1 MGRILL
7 GMVVSRVAASMLGV
21 ALVLFTLEQ
30 FGSPELAGL
39 VTFASVMPG
48 LLIGPIVGA
57 LLDRHGRARLII
69 VDQAVAFGSLLA
81 IGALAIAGAL
91 TPLLL
96 VLITALTGL
105 THPLSN
111 VGLRTLFPL
120 IVPRRLWER
129 VNALDSNGYVVATL
143 IGPPVA
149 GLLVEL
155 LGGPEAMLVIA
166 SLYLIAAV
174 VIVGVKDPPGSTSAE
189 GRLLVNAWHGL
200 RYTFNNRT
208 LLGLGVAFSVL
219 NVGGGIVSIVLPVIL
234 LSELGLGGVVVGSV
248 WAVMGVTGGIGAL
261 AAGRLRIGGLE
272 RPILVWGM
280 VGYAATML
288 LVLASPTLAVILL
301 AVALQ
306 GLVNGPMDVAMFT
319 LRQRRT
325 DPAWL
330 GRAFA
335 VSMSLNF
342 LGYPVGAALGGQLV
356 AIGTAFA
363 IGTAVV
369 ITAVSAF
376 LAWWLI
382 PRDAP
387 TFDGKADSEAS
398 ARPAAPTPADEPTP
412 ADDAVSPRAP

>member
-1 MGRILL
+1 MHPADLAPSYRAVFRIPSMGRILL
-7 GMVVSRVAASMLGV
+7 GMVVSRIAASMLGV
-21 ALVLFTLEQ
+21 ALVLFTLER

-39 VTFASVMPG
+39 VTFINVTPG
-48 LLIGPIVGA
+48 LIVGPIAGA

-69 VDQAVAFGSLLA
+69 ADQAVAFASLMAIAALA
-81 IGALAIAGAL
+81 MANALTPALLILIAAIAG
-91 TPLLL
+91 
-96 VLITALTGL
+96 I

-143 IGPPVA
+143 VGPPVA
-149 GLLVEL
+149 GVMVET
-155 LGGPEAMLVIA
+155 LGGPEALLA
-166 SLYLIAAV
+166 IAAMYALAAA
-174 VIVGVKDPPGSTSAE
+174 VIIGVKDPPGSTGAT
-189 GRLLVNAWHGL
+189 GRILANAWDGL
-200 RYTFNNRT
+200 RYTVSNST
-208 LLGLGVAFSVL
+208 LLGLGVGLAVL

-234 LSELGLGGVVVGSV
+234 LNDLRLGDAVVGGV

-261 AAGRLRIGGLE
+261 VVGRSRVSGLE
-272 RPILVWGM
+272 KPILVAGM
-280 VGYAATML
+280 AGYAATGL
-288 LVLASPTLAVILL
+288 LVLASPTLAMIVL

-342 LGYPVGAALGGQLV
+342 LGYPIGAAIGGQLV
-356 AIGTAFA
+356 TLGTALA
-363 IGTAVV
+363 MGVAV
-369 ITAVSAF
+369 AVAALSSL
-376 LAWWLI
+376 LAWRFI

-387 TFDGKADSEAS
+387 TFD
-398 ARPAAPTPADEPTP
+398 T
-412 ADDAVSPRAP
+412 

>member
-1 MGRILL
+1 MQPPESPPSYRAVFRIPSMGRILL

-21 ALVLFTLEQ
+21 ALVLFTLQE
-30 FGSPELAGL
+30 FASPELAGL

-69 VDQAVAFGSLLA
+69 LDQLVAFASLVT
-81 IGALAIAGAL
+81 ISALALTGAL
-91 TPLLL
+91 TPVLL
-96 VLITALTGL
+96 VVITAVAGL

-143 IGPPVA
+143 VGPPIA
-149 GLLVEL
+149 GVLVET
-155 LGGPEAMLVIA
+155 LGGAEALLLIA
-166 SLYLIAAV
+166 SMYALAAV

-189 GRLLVNAWHGL
+189 GRLLVNAWAGL
-200 RYTFNNRT
+200 KYTVRNGT
-208 LLGLGVAFSVL
+208 LLGLGVSFSVL
-219 NVGGGIVSIVLPVIL
+219 NVGGGIVSIVLPVLL
-234 LSELGLGGVVVGSV
+234 LSELHLGGGVVGLV

-261 AAGRLRIGGLE
+261 AAGRWRIGGVE
-272 RPILVWGM
+272 RSILVWGM
-280 VGYAATML
+280 VGYAATGV
-288 LVLASPTLAVILL
+288 LVLVSPTLAVVVL

-342 LGYPVGAALGGQLV
+342 LGYPIGAAIGGVLV
-356 AIGTAFA
+356 AAGTSLAL
-363 IGTAVV
+363 GVAVV
-369 ITAVSAF
+369 VSTVAAL

-387 TFDGKADSEAS
+387 TFDAG
-398 ARPAAPTPADEPTP
+398 R
-412 ADDAVSPRAP
+412 

>member
-1 MGRILL
+1 MHPGDVPPSYGAVLRIPSMGRILL

-21 ALVLFTLEQ
+21 ALVLFTLGR

-39 VTFASVMPG
+39 VTFASVTPG
-48 LLIGPIVGA
+48 LLVGPVAGA

-69 VDQAVAFGSLLA
+69 LDQAVAFGSLITIA
-81 IGALAIAGAL
+81 VLAIAGAL

-96 VLITALTGL
+96 ILITAVAGL

-143 IGPPVA
+143 VGPPAA
-149 GLLVEL
+149 GILVETI
-155 LGGPEAMLVIA
+155 GGSEALIA
-166 SLYLIAAV
+166 IAALYALAAV

-189 GRLLVNAWHGL
+189 GRILRNAWDGL
-200 RYTFNNRT
+200 RYTVENKT
-208 LLGLGVAFSVL
+208 LLGIGVGLAVL
-219 NVGGGIVSIVLPVIL
+219 NVAGGIVSIVLPVIL
-234 LSELGLGGVVVGSV
+234 LSNLHLGDAVVGGV

-261 AAGRLRIGGLE
+261 AAGRWRISGKE
-272 RPILVWGM
+272 QPILVWGM
-280 VGYAATML
+280 VGYAASGL
-288 LVLASPTLAVILL
+288 FVLASPTLAMILL
-301 AVALQ
+301 TVALQ
-306 GLVNGPMDVAMFT
+306 GFVNGPMDVAMFT

-342 LGYPVGAALGGQLV
+342 LGYPVGAAVGGQLV
-356 AIGTAFA
+356 AMGSAIAVGTA
-363 IGTAVV
+363 IG
-369 ITAVSAF
+369 VSA
-376 LAWWLI
+376 LAAVLSWWLI
-382 PRDAP
+382 PKDAP
-387 TFDGKADSEAS
+387 TFDA
-398 ARPAAPTPADEPTP
+398 
-412 ADDAVSPRAP
+412 

>member
-1 MGRILL
+1 MHPGDVPPSYGAVLRIPSMGRILL

-21 ALVLFTLEQ
+21 ALVLFTLGR

-39 VTFASVMPG
+39 VTFVSVTPG
-48 LLIGPIVGA
+48 LLVGPVAGA

-69 VDQAVAFGSLLA
+69 LDQAVAFGSLITIA
-81 IGALAIAGAL
+81 VLAIAGAL

-96 VLITALTGL
+96 ILITAVAGL

-143 IGPPVA
+143 VGPPAA
-149 GLLVEL
+149 GILVETI
-155 LGGPEAMLVIA
+155 GGSEALIA
-166 SLYLIAAV
+166 IAALYALAAV

-189 GRLLVNAWHGL
+189 GRILRNAWDGL
-200 RYTFNNRT
+200 RYTVENKT
-208 LLGLGVAFSVL
+208 LLGIGVGLAVL
-219 NVGGGIVSIVLPVIL
+219 NVAGGIVSIVLPVIL
-234 LSELGLGGVVVGSV
+234 LSNLHLGDAVVGGV

-261 AAGRLRIGGLE
+261 AAGRWRISGKE
-272 RPILVWGM
+272 QPILVWGM
-280 VGYAATML
+280 VGYAASGL
-288 LVLASPTLAVILL
+288 FVLASPTLAMILL
-301 AVALQ
+301 TVALQ
-306 GLVNGPMDVAMFT
+306 GFVNGPMDVAMFT

-342 LGYPVGAALGGQLV
+342 LGYPVGAAVGGQLV
-356 AIGTAFA
+356 AMGSAIAVGTA
-363 IGTAVV
+363 IG
-369 ITAVSAF
+369 VSA
-376 LAWWLI
+376 LAAVLSWWLI
-382 PRDAP
+382 PKDAP
-387 TFDGKADSEAS
+387 TFDA
-398 ARPAAPTPADEPTP
+398 
-412 ADDAVSPRAP
+412 